1 MFIFM
6 GRIVAI
12 DYGQKRVGIAAT
24 DTLKMIAHGIT
35 TVRAI
40 DIWQYLEDY
49 LRENEVETIV
59 VGEPK
64 DMRNRPSDAS
74 RFIDPFVKKLQKKF
88 PDIRIDRFD
97 ERFTSKIAGEA
108 MIEGGLKKKKR
119 QDKALV
125 DKISATLLL
134 QSYLSAKN
142 KRFTV

>member
-24 DTLKMIAHGIT
+24 DTLQMIAHGIT
-35 TVRAI
+35 TVRAM

-49 LRENEVETIV
+49 LREHDVETII

-64 DMRNRPSDAS
+64 DMMNRPSDAS
-74 RFIDPFVKKLQKKF
+74 RFIEPFVKKLRKKF
-88 PDIRIDRFD
+88 PDIKIDRFD

-108 MIEGGLKKKKR
+108 MIAGGLKKKKR

-134 QSYLSAKN
+134 QSYLSAQN
-142 KRFTV
+142 KGFTV